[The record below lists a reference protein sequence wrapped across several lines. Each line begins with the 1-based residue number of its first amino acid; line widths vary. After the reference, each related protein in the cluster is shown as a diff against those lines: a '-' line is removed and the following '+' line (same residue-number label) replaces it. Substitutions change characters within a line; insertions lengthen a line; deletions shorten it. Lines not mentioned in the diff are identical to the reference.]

1 MQQGLQ
7 TFDENGIV
15 VYDSNTRLSRV
26 CGIITGGT
34 AQNAIS
40 GYVDIPAE
48 YYTNNTPFFIVTGM
62 NLATTYAGTDRNK
75 LPPKIT
81 LSGSRITYEN
91 LRCDII
97 YGVF

>member
-1 MQQGLQ
+1 MPQGLQ

-26 CGIITGGT
+26 CGIIKGGGT
-34 AQNAIS
+34 GNLVS

-48 YYTNNTPFFIVTGM
+48 YYANNTPFFMVTGS
-62 NLATTYAGTDRNK
+62 NLATTLSSSPAAPT
-75 LPPKIT
+75 IT
-81 LSGSRITYEN
+81 MSGRRITYKN
-91 LRCDII
+91 LRSDII